1 MKHIKMFEAFVN
13 EEEKMDA
20 QELANH
26 VWMNWK
32 KITGLSNSK
41 RNEEGH
47 FPDKVMVLL
56 KQHGVDYMAFSDAWN
71 DAAEMNEKFSASSF
85 FTTSELQE
93 LRDFAEEVSDEIMR
107 AYEKD
112 FDSKKRGLDEKDYT
126 PEAIFNYI
134 SEWGADNDM
143 TVDEIQ
149 DEFNWRELTQEL
161 GLENP
166 PGK

>member
-1 MKHIKMFEAFVN
+1 MKMKHLKMFEAFIN
-13 EEEKMDA
+13 EEKMDA

-71 DAAEMNEKFSASSF
+71 DAAEMNEAMGNKESLHAFWDKTIDSCKTEKEWLKKATGAGFSEADAKKLADDLEQGGDSYI
-85 FTTSELQE
+85 
-93 LRDFAEEVSDEIMR
+93 AWAKEVFVNEGEI
-107 AYEKD
+107 
-112 FDSKKRGLDEKDYT
+112 
-126 PEAIFNYI
+126 
-134 SEWGADNDM
+134 
-143 TVDEIQ
+143 
-149 DEFNWRELTQEL
+149 
-161 GLENP
+161 
-166 PGK
+166 